1 VALVAIYDTSGV
13 DHADME
19 HASILY
25 DSGSEFDFIS
35 TDYIR
40 SRREP
45 EYARSRQIIATSI
58 TGAPIHREGEVRIRW
73 YDSDYTDTKLMNTTC
88 QIVES
93 KLFDIIIGRATL
105 ESLQLFVRNPALIG
119 PVLTSLPTVAGNV
132 LLQTFPLDD

>member
-1 VALVAIYDTSGV
+1 MQTWSMRVSYTTLDLS
-13 DHADME
+13 
-19 HASILY
+19 SILY
-25 DSGSEFDFIS
+25 PPTIFAPDASLSM
-35 TDYIR
+35 
-40 SRREP
+40 P
-45 EYARSRQIIATSI
+45 SI